1 MLNLEHETYTIM
13 DKDVQL
19 QRKNTLEVSVF
30 NHLAKYK
37 KTIRTRAATTIQD
50 FIQFVLIMYR
60 SKPPQHALYH
70 PSSHQQ

>member
-1 MLNLEHETYTIM
+1 MLNLVYETYIIM

-19 QRKNTLEVSVF
+19 QRKNILEVSVS
-30 NHLAKYK
+30 NHLTKYK
-37 KTIRTRAATTIQD
+37 KTLRTHAATTIQD